1 MSKNARSN
9 NNATRNT
16 ARPTAAR
23 NAQQV
28 RKQPAKHS
36 RKAKQPKMASSNKWM
51 IIIGVAFLALR
62 LIFPDLMA
70 ILGSSLKGL
79 TVVAVVAIVIA
90 IAANMNGL
98 SVPDFIANLFNGLM
112 GIVKNRKPQS
122 RRAPSYYEE
131 DEYDDYD
138 DYEEEEEGEVEF
150 EFDDDAY
157 EDYDDL
163 SAAEVGKKPVVRKPH
178 HRMPSEGVPQGT
190 FDDTPP
196 ITEPQFDPEML
207 RQFQMFMAF
216 QEASKQAVNKPEGE
230 GDTDESSK

>member
-1 MSKNARSN
+1 MSNNARSN
-9 NNATRNT
+9 NATRRT
-16 ARPTAAR
+16 RPTDTRKARPTAAR
-23 NAQQV
+23 KSQQT
-28 RKQPAKHS
+28 RKQPPMAK
-36 RKAKQPKMASSNKWM
+36 SNKWM
-51 IIIGVAFLALR
+51 LILGVGFLALR
-62 LIFPDLMA
+62 LIFPDVMVN
-70 ILGSSLKGL
+70 LGSSLTGL
-79 TVVAVVAIVIA
+79 TIVAVVAIVVA
-90 IAANMNGL
+90 VAANMNGL
-98 SVPDFIANLFNGLM
+98 SVPDFISNLFNGLM
-112 GIVKNRKPQS
+112 GIVKNRKSQS

-163 SAAEVGKKPVVRKPH
+163 SAAEVGKKPVVRKPASH

-196 ITEPQFDPEML
+196 ITVDPEIL
-207 RQFQMFMAF
+207 KQFQMFMAF